1 MSHAPV
7 ASLSP
12 EFVVVA
18 RCHSSQAQQ
27 GAARVLRSMQ
37 GLHHAIVVGSEEGFV
52 SVDVLDA
59 ARVRVALSDAVAK
72 ENLDITVIEP

>member
-1 MSHAPV
+1 
-7 ASLSP
+7 
-12 EFVVVA
+12 
-18 RCHSSQAQQ
+18 
-27 GAARVLRSMQ
+27 MQ